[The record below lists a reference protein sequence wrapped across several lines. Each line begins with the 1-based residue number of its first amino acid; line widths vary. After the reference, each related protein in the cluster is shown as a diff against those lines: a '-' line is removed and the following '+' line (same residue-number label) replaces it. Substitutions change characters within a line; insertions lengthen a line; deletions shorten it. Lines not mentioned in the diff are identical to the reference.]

1 MLELEDDAGRA
12 RPASH
17 TAVIGGGLLGM
28 TIALRLANARR
39 TVTLIESAPELG
51 GLATA
56 WEIGGVTWDRYY
68 HVMLESDDSLR
79 GLLTELGLADDVRWT
94 TTRTAFFTDG
104 RLHEFSGVLDFLR
117 FKPLKLHEKLRL
129 GLAIA
134 YASRLTDGKKLEG
147 ITARAWLT
155 KLCGARVY
163 AAIWQP
169 LLRAKVGAREADVS
183 AAFIWAIIRRLYGA
197 RSAQSKA
204 ERFGYVSGGYGH
216 IVRRFAERLQELGVT
231 VQTATRVHE
240 IAPTVSGVAVTLAD
254 GSTAFYDE
262 VILTA
267 PAPVVAS
274 IVPNLSDGERERLDR
289 IAYGGIV
296 CASVLLDVPLSPHY
310 VTNITD
316 TWVPFTAVISMNAI
330 VDAET
335 FGGRQLVYLPKYVTP
350 DDPLFEHSDE
360 AIRARFLPA
369 LVRMH
374 PHLRPEHV
382 RAFRVSRTRSVFP
395 VTTLNYSENVLP
407 FASSIPG
414 LWIVNAS
421 QIINGTL
428 AVNQTVGLA
437 DRATAEI
444 LAAVGA

>member
-1 MLELEDDAGRA
+1 MLALKDDARRA
-12 RPASH
+12 RSASA

-28 TIALRLANARR
+28 TLALRLANAGR

-68 HVMLESDDSLR
+68 HVMLESDDALR
-79 GLLTELGLADDVRWT
+79 GLLTELGLADDVLWT

-134 YASRLTDGKKLEG
+134 YASRVTDGKKLEA

-155 KLCGARVY
+155 KLCGARIY

-197 RSAQSKA
+197 RSARSKA

-216 IVRRFAERLQELGVT
+216 IVRRFAERLHDLGVN

-240 IAPTVSGVAVTLAD
+240 IARGENGVTVTLAD
-254 GSTAFYDE
+254 GRTTSYRE

-274 IVPNLSDGERERLDR
+274 IVPNLSAGERERLDR

-296 CASVLLDVPLSPHY
+296 CASVLLDVSLSPHY

-330 VDAET
+330 VDADT
-335 FGGRQLVYLPKYVTP
+335 FGGQQLVYLPKYVTP

-382 RAFRVSRTRSVFP
+382 RAFRVSRTRNVFP

-437 DRATAEI
+437 DRATTEI
-444 LAAVGA
+444 LAAVGV